1 MVTGHE
7 DGKIIFWIISPNK
20 TIPAEHLQS
29 SQNVYFNNYSK
40 KYQFDSTIT
49 PLLIP
54 YKLELIHSANTPLK
68 IRSSQKNIINIE
80 EMSEFPAESLNRKI
94 NSRQINKLYLSTD
107 QKRLFSLTING
118 DLFQW

>member
-1 MVTGHE
+1 MTGHE

-20 TIPAEHLQS
+20 TVLAEHLHS
-29 SQNVYFNNYSK
+29 SQNIYFNNYSK
-40 KYQFDSTIT
+40 KYQFDSTMT

-68 IRSSQKNIINIE
+68 IRSSQKNLITIE
-80 EMSEFPAESLNRKI
+80 EMSEISTESLSRKI

-107 QKRLFSLTING
+107 QKKLFSLTVNG